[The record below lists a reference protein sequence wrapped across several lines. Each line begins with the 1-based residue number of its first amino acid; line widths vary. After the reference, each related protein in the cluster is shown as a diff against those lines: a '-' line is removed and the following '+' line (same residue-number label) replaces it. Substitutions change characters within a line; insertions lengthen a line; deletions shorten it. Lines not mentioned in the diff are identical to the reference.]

1 MIWCLVSADYT
12 ITFMV
17 HLSDALYFTVGDR
30 WNPYNLMGA
39 GGGEE
44 VKLLQGRQ
52 WTGLFLEK
60 VPNPHYSLTMW
71 LSREVEMCLLM
82 KYGAPEKKWAWMLQD
97 LPRTSS
103 VMRHMTFR
111 CGCFDT
117 DCPLGNVETWRQ
129 KQKG

>member
-1 MIWCLVSADYT
+1 
-12 ITFMV
+12 
-17 HLSDALYFTVGDR
+17 
-30 WNPYNLMGA
+30 
-39 GGGEE
+39 
-44 VKLLQGRQ
+44 
-52 WTGLFLEK
+52 
-60 VPNPHYSLTMW
+60 MW

-103 VMRHMTFR
+103 VMRHITFR

-129 KQKG
+129 KQKGGSAVEHLLLAQDMTLGSQDRVSHQASCMEPASPSACVSASVSLCVSHE